1 MVGEQCSTLSGSNSQ
16 RMAKMKIDTKSVKQE
31 DGTNIELRDIGSASS
46 SGSAPP
52 LPEKKKEKV
61 RWKDLPKKGQL
72 AILVLARLAEPLVQ
86 TSLQSYMFYQL
97 RSFNTSLSDA
107 TISSQ
112 AGILQAS
119 FSAAQTLTGVFW
131 GRTADTYGRK
141 TVLILGSLGTIISCL
156 GFGLS
161 KSFVAA
167 LIFRILGGLVNG
179 NIAVMRTMISEIIKE
194 KKYQARAFL
203 LMPMCFNIGVII
215 GPILGGVLADPAG
228 TYPNVFGPN
237 SFLGGKTGVRWM
249 MYWPYLSPNLA
260 SAIIVSMSLSLIFL
274 GLDETLDG
282 VKDRRDPGRA
292 IGKRFVRLFGF
303 WRGRRSHDTYSRLS
317 TNDDPHSANAE
328 QRDSLLSNADSPD
341 TNDVENNPKPDPPK
355 PKPRKKLPLRRIW
368 TPNVLFTLLAHFTTA
383 FHIGTFNNL
392 WFIFLSADR
401 YDKANPPPQLDTSYN
416 PHLPFTFTGG
426 LAMPPRQVGIAMAI
440 LGVIGIT
447 LQLAIYP
454 RVNDKWGTIASYRIF
469 VYFFP
474 IAYAMAPYLAV
485 VPSSTEPPAP
495 AAGARVWIAL
505 CGVLCV
511 QVVARTFVLP
521 ATMILVNNCSPHPS
535 VLGTIHGIAQSVGSA
550 ARTAGPAVAG
560 FLFGVGLNHGVVGLA
575 WWVLAAIASFGVLT
589 STWVREGSGHE
600 IVLEE
605 EEEEQQEQQ
614 TTRSQDF
621 PPTDPAQQ
629 AVGEDRRRQ

>member
-1 MVGEQCSTLSGSNSQ
+1 MV
-16 RMAKMKIDTKSVKQE
+16 KIKIDTKQGKQE
-31 DGTNIELRDIGSASS
+31 DGTNVELRDIGSASS
-46 SGSAPP
+46 SSSAPS
-52 LPEKKKEKV
+52 LPVKAKEKV

-72 AILVLARLAEPLVQ
+72 AILVFARLAEPLVQ

-97 RSFNTSLSDA
+97 RSFDTKLSDA

-131 GRTADTYGRK
+131 GRTADSYGRK
-141 TVLILGSLGTIISCL
+141 TVLILGSLGTIVSCL

-161 KSFVAA
+161 KSFIAA
-167 LIFRILGGLVNG
+167 LIFRTLGGLVNG

-228 TYPNVFGPN
+228 TYPNVFGPD
-237 SFLGGKTGVRWM
+237 SVFGGKTGVRWM
-249 MYWPYLSPNLA
+249 MSWPYLTPNLA
-260 SAIIVSMSLSLIFL
+260 SAIIVAMSLTLIFF

-282 VKDRRDPGRA
+282 VKDKLDPGRA
-292 IGKRFVRLFGF
+292 IGKRLSRVMCF
-303 WRGRRSHDTYSRLS
+303 WRRGRSYDAYSRLS
-317 TNDDPHSANAE
+317 ATDEPHSANHE
-328 QRDSLLSNADSPD
+328 QRDSLLLNADSPD
-341 TNDVENNPKPDPPK
+341 SNDIEDNPKPDPPK
-355 PKPRKKLPLRRIW
+355 PKPKPKKKLPFRRIW

-383 FHIGTFNNL
+383 FHVGTFNNL

-401 YDKANPPPQLDTSYN
+401 YDKTQPPPQLPTSYH

-426 LAMPPRQVGIAMAI
+426 LGMPPRQVGIAMAV

-454 RVNDKWGTIASYRIF
+454 RVNEKWGTIASYRIF
-469 VYFFP
+469 VYCFP
-474 IAYAMAPYLAV
+474 IAYAIVPYLAV

-495 AAGARVWIAL
+495 AAGVRVWLAL
-505 CGVLCV
+505 CGVLFV

-535 VLGTIHGIAQSVGSA
+535 VLGTIHGIAQSVGSG

-560 FLFGVGLNHGVVGLA
+560 WLFGVGLDHGIVGLA
-575 WWVLAAIASFGVLT
+575 WWTLAGVASFGVLT

-600 IVLEE
+600 IKLEDE
-605 EEEEQQEQQ
+605 EAEGEEQEQ
-614 TTRSQDF
+614 TPADV
-621 PPTDPAQQ
+621 PPMAQAQ
-629 AVGEDRRRQ
+629 HVVAEERRPE

>member
-1 MVGEQCSTLSGSNSQ
+1 MK
-16 RMAKMKIDTKSVKQE
+16 MAKMKIDTKSAKYE
-31 DGTNIELRDIGSASS
+31 AGTNVELRDLGSASS
-46 SGSAPP
+46 SSSAPP
-52 LPEKKKEKV
+52 LPVKEKKEKV
-61 RWKDLPKKGQL
+61 KWKDLPKKGQL

-97 RSFNTSLSDA
+97 RSFDTTLSDA
-107 TISSQ
+107 TVASQ
-112 AGILQAS
+112 AGLLQAS

-131 GRTADTYGRK
+131 GRIADSYGRK
-141 TVLILGSLGTIISCL
+141 TVLLLGSSGTIISCL

-161 KSFVAA
+161 KSFIAA
-167 LIFRILGGLVNG
+167 LLFRILGGLVNG

-228 TYPNVFGPN
+228 TYPNVFGP
-237 SFLGGKTGVRWM
+237 SSAFGGKNGVRWM
-249 MYWPYLSPNLA
+249 MSWPYLAPNLA
-260 SAIIVSMSLSLIFL
+260 SAIIVFMSLMLIFL

-282 VKDRRDPGRA
+282 VKDRPDPGRA
-292 IGKRFVRLFGF
+292 IGKRLLRTVCF
-303 WRGRRSHDTYSRLS
+303 WRAGRSRNTYSLLN
-317 TNDDPHSANAE
+317 TNDDLHSAGTE
-328 QRDSLLSNADSPD
+328 QRDSLLANTESPD
-341 TNDVENNPKPDPPK
+341 TNDVEGNLKPDPPKPK
-355 PKPRKKLPLRRIW
+355 PKPRKKLPFRRIW

-383 FHIGTFNNL
+383 FHVGTFNNL

-401 YDKANPPPQLDTSYN
+401 YDNAHPPPQPSNYH
-416 PHLPFTFTGG
+416 PHLPFVFTGG

-454 RVNDKWGTIASYRIF
+454 RVNDRWGTIASYRIF
-469 VYFFP
+469 VYCFP
-474 IAYAMAPYLAV
+474 IAYAIAPYLAV
-485 VPSSTEPPAP
+485 VPSSTGPPAP
-495 AAGARVWIAL
+495 AAGVRVWMAL
-505 CGVLCV
+505 CGVLLV

-560 FLFGVGLNHGVVGLA
+560 WLFGVGLNHGMVGLA
-575 WWVLAAIASFGVLT
+575 WWGLAVVASFGVLT

-605 EEEEQQEQQ
+605 EEEEEEEQEQ
-614 TTRSQDF
+614 TTR
-621 PPTDPAQQ
+621 PT
-629 AVGEDRRRQ
+629 